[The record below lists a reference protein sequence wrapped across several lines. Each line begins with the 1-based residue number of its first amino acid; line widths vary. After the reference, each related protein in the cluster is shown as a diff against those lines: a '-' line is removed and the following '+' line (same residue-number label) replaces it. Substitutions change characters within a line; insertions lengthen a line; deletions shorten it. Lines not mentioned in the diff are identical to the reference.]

1 MKRTI
6 ITETW
11 PRMKR
16 IINTRKCEP
25 DAAAAVVVPAG
36 FWIASVGSSLMV
48 IPPFQADWP
57 PLAGEM
63 PWDLA
68 GGILQRGRRWEWTG
82 KPHRP
87 SEGQTWLK
95 TQIQC
100 ITQPVQ

>member
-16 IINTRKCEP
+16 IINSRKCEP

-48 IPPFQADWP
+48 IPPFQAD
-57 PLAGEM
+57 
-63 PWDLA
+63 
-68 GGILQRGRRWEWTG
+68 
-82 KPHRP
+82 
-87 SEGQTWLK
+87 
-95 TQIQC
+95 
-100 ITQPVQ
+100 